1 MTTDQKI
8 KYFVSECDRFIDF
21 FGLHEWQ
28 VFYDAHGHEIGAR
41 AMCTTS
47 GIIDNASGDGM
58 QAALSYDIGWLSDK
72 RIDKRE
78 ISICAFHEVLEL
90 MLCKLRDYAYNQT
103 MIIHEREIDDEVHRI
118 IRRFE
123 NKIYPLI

>member
-8 KYFVSECDRFIDF
+8 KLFRSECQRFIEF

-28 VFYDAHGHEIGAR
+28 IQYKQHDLSDNAR
-41 AMCTTS
+41 AMCSTS
-47 GIIDNASGDGM
+47 GIMSNVEGDGQ
-58 QAALSYDIGWLSDK
+58 QATLSYDIEWIRESDA
-72 RIDKRE
+72 DE
-78 ISICAFHEVLEL
+78 ISICAFHEVMEL
-90 MLCKLRDYAYNQT
+90 MFMKLRDYSTNNQFIVT
-103 MIIHEREIDDEVHRI
+103 WREVDDEFHRI